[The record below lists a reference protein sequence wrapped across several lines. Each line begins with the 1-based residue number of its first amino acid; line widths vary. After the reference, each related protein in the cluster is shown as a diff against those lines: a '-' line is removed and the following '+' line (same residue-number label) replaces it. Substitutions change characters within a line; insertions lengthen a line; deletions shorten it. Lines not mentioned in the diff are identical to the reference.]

1 MTTAPK
7 GKPYIIG
14 GVKAQTS
21 KAALGKARKKFPGS
35 NVSVKL
41 YYRDTATMNAY
52 NVYAARQPGPRGFR
66 YDRKTERYVK
76 R

>member
-14 GVKAQTS
+14 SVKAQTS
-21 KAALGKARKKFPGS
+21 KAALAKARKKFPGS
-35 NVSVKL
+35 NVSVKV

-52 NVYAARQPGPRGFR
+52 K
-66 YDRKTERYVK
+66 DRYVK
-76 R
+76 N